1 MKIRYYLSNLIILP
15 LLFSSCINLNYN
27 EISTTDEEWVYDSP
41 LYGVQKLVTNI
52 YAHLQYDFG
61 NNMDGAMYSS
71 ATDESDYVYSLSD
84 IHKFYNGGWS
94 PNTPLTNTW
103 SVAYS
108 AIAEANTFLEKWDW
122 VSLEDYIYNEA
133 GAGDMA
139 YDKLVAK
146 FEMFPYE
153 VRFLRAYFYFELAR
167 CYGDVPLITKS
178 LSNVEAN
185 SVSRVPVQEVF
196 QYIVKECDE
205 IAEFLPITYE
215 TELSQEIGRASRP
228 MVLALKAR
236 TLLYAAS
243 PLFNT
248 DNDRELWKEAAKA
261 TKDLLDKANSW
272 GISLGKYADLWGDVS
287 YRNKEI
293 IFGRPV
299 GSLNYFEKNNYP
311 VGVENGGSGNC
322 PTQTLVDAYEYQ
334 TDGVTF
340 GEKWSGETV
349 NTTAND
355 VYAGL
360 DPRFELTIVRNG
372 DNWPTYNTN
381 PIETFVGGRN
391 GSPIYG
397 ATTTG
402 YYLKKYCDGT
412 VNIST
417 NNSNSKRHTWI
428 IYRLAEFYLNYAE
441 AMYQYYGDADTE
453 GEFGMSANA
462 AINILRNRS
471 DIDMPEFSGSVDFL
485 SRYERERMV
494 ELAFEG
500 HRFWDLRRWKK
511 GEEMQTINV
520 ASFTKNAEGDIIL
533 NRNQVQR
540 GWEEKYYWFPIPFS
554 EIQINKNLQQNPGW

>member
-1 MKIRYYLSNLIILP
+1 M
-15 LLFSSCINLNYN
+15 
-27 EISTTDEEWVYDSP
+27 
-41 LYGVQKLVTNI
+41 
-52 YAHLQYDFG
+52 
-61 NNMDGAMYSS
+61 
-71 ATDESDYVYSLSD
+71 
-84 IHKFYNGGWS
+84 
-94 PNTPLTNTW
+94 
-103 SVAYS
+103 
-108 AIAEANTFLEKWDW
+108 
-122 VSLEDYIYNEA
+122 
-133 GAGDMA
+133 
-139 YDKLVAK
+139 
-146 FEMFPYE
+146 
-153 VRFLRAYFYFELAR
+153 
-167 CYGDVPLITKS
+167 
-178 LSNVEAN
+178 
-185 SVSRVPVQEVF
+185 
-196 QYIVKECDE
+196 
-205 IAEFLPITYE
+205 
-215 TELSQEIGRASRP
+215 
-228 MVLALKAR
+228 
-236 TLLYAAS
+236 
-243 PLFNT
+243 
-248 DNDRELWKEAAKA
+248 
-261 TKDLLDKANSW
+261 
-272 GISLGKYADLWGDVS
+272 
-287 YRNKEI
+287 
-293 IFGRPV
+293 
-299 GSLNYFEKNNYP
+299 
-311 VGVENGGSGNC
+311 
-322 PTQTLVDAYEYQ
+322 
-334 TDGVTF
+334 
-340 GEKWSGETV
+340 
-349 NTTAND
+349 
-355 VYAGL
+355 YAGL